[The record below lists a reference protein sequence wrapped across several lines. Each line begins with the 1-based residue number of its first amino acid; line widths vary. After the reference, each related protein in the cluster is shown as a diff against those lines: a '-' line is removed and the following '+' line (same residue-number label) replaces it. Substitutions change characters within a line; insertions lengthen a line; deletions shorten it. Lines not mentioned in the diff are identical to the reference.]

1 MIHSNEFEEDLPLA
15 MTSFAFEIEAKE
27 TSN

>member
-27 TSN
+27 TLD